1 MAGYRMVVLVKQV
14 PDTSTK
20 AGVNPDGTV
29 DRARAKRMLNP
40 FDKFALQKA
49 LEVKAVHGGEIIAIT
64 MGPPPAIEILVEA
77 LEYGADKCYLL
88 SDRRLAAS
96 DTLATAYALHK
107 AVQHVAPVD
116 IVFTGLQ
123 TTDGDTAQT
132 GPQIAERLDLPQV
145 TYCERLEIKDGRAKA
160 RRVVEGGHQW
170 IDSSLP
176 MLITVA
182 NSAAKLGHKRFA
194 NVHKVKELL
203 RDKEEM
209 AKRIFTVDLD
219 AIGSDPARSGLLGSP
234 TVVGK
239 TWKLGEIGGSCLMLS
254 GDSPAHNVA
263 HLMTKLKEDNRGV
276 EELMA

>member
-1 MAGYRMVVLVKQV
+1 MSGYRMVALIKQV

-29 DRARAKRMLNP
+29 DRARAKRMLNT

-49 LEVKAVHGGEIIAIT
+49 LEIKAAHGGEIIAIT

-77 LEYGADKCYLL
+77 LEYGADKGYLL
-88 SDRRLAAS
+88 TDRRLAAS

-132 GPQIAERLDLPQV
+132 GPQIAERLHLPQV
-145 TYCERLEIKDGRAKA
+145 TYCERLEIKDGKARA

-170 IDSSLP
+170 LETPLP
-176 MLITVA
+176 ALITVA
-182 NSAAKLGHKRFA
+182 NSATKLGHKRFA

-203 RDKEEM
+203 RNKEEM
-209 AKRIFTVDLD
+209 AKRIFTIDLD
-219 AIGSDPARSGLLGSP
+219 AIGADPSRTGLVGSP

-239 TWKLGEIGGSCLMLS
+239 TWKLGEIGGSCVMFS
-254 GDSPAHNVA
+254 GDSPAHNVE
-263 HLMTKLKEDNRGV
+263 HLMGKLKEDKRGV
-276 EELMA
+276 EEFVK